1 MLVLIY
7 INQFWMVSKLG
18 TLENIERY
26 YMILNVMTY
35 LYTNQMD
42 ERIIMRNANKRK
54 KGLYMYM

>member
-1 MLVLIY
+1 MLVLVY
-7 INQFWMVSKLG
+7 INQFWMVNKLG
-18 TLENIERY
+18 TLENKERY
-26 YMILNVMTY
+26 YMILNGMAY